1 MGDGDAEGA
10 AADGRSTASHSPP
23 RDQFRAESHVYL
35 LVKGKR
41 ETSEGG
47 KRERKQGTDSN
58 SNTRARRHSPLE
70 RNLPLPAVSGHG
82 RNFPCRCSS
91 DPSQRVRG
99 TGLSALAARRRLLFF
114 LCRPGWCR
122 CSGSLAVTARGHH
135 RIRTTS
141 HCIRRGE
148 ENAGGPRMHLAIR
161 DLLFHRQAEFATQ
174 ALGSVIRVPRV
185 ADALG

>member
-23 RDQFRAESHVYL
+23 RDRFRAESHVYL

-41 ETSEGG
+41 ETTEGG

-70 RNLPLPAVSGHG
+70 RKPAPARRVRPRTKLPVQVQF
-82 RNFPCRCSS
+82 RTS

-99 TGLSALAARRRLLFF
+99 TGLSALAARRRLLCF
-114 LCRPGWCR
+114 
-122 CSGSLAVTARGHH
+122 SLL
-135 RIRTTS
+135 
-141 HCIRRGE
+141 
-148 ENAGGPRMHLAIR
+148 AGVVSL
-161 DLLFHRQAEFATQ
+161 
-174 ALGSVIRVPRV
+174 
-185 ADALG
+185 

>member
-1 MGDGDAEGA
+1 MGGGDAEGA

-23 RDQFRAESHVYL
+23 RDRFRAESHVYL

-41 ETSEGG
+41 ETTEGG

-91 DPSQRVRG
+91 DSVAASAWHG
-99 TGLSALAARRRLLFF
+99 TLGSRSSPPVALLFF
-114 LCRPGWCR
+114 AG
-122 CSGSLAVTARGHH
+122 RG
-135 RIRTTS
+135 
-141 HCIRRGE
+141 GVVVVG
-148 ENAGGPRMHLAIR
+148 A
-161 DLLFHRQAEFATQ
+161 LL
-174 ALGSVIRVPRV
+174 
-185 ADALG
+185 

>member
-1 MGDGDAEGA
+1 MWGGDAEGA

-23 RDQFRAESHVYL
+23 RDRFRAESHVYL

-41 ETSEGG
+41 ETTEGG

-122 CSGSLAVTARGHH
+122 CSGSLAVTARGITASGQTGPHLALH
-135 RIRTTS
+135 S
-141 HCIRRGE
+141 KGG
-148 ENAGGPRMHLAIR
+148 NAGGPPMHLAIR
-161 DLLFHRQAEFATQ
+161 DLLFHRQAEFA
-174 ALGSVIRVPRV
+174 RHRR
-185 ADALG
+185 